1 MWRAAARAA
10 GIGNRLL
17 TVMAGLLVF
26 LMLTYGTYSLWDTY
40 RVSQNAF
47 VSAELRNYKPGGGG
61 ESAGFAELRE
71 LNPDV
76 CAWITIPDTHIDY
89 PVLQGEND
97 MVYVNQDVYGEFSL
111 SGAIFLASADS
122 PDFSDGY
129 SLLYGHH
136 MDNGAMFG
144 DVAKFTEKEYFTEHP
159 DGALHLPEKTFA
171 IHIFACVETDAY
183 DERIYHSG
191 KDEDISQLLS
201 HIRDKAVQYREAE
214 RGEALIGLSTCADD
228 VGTNG
233 RVVIFGWLE
242 ETPAGREV

>member
-40 RVSQNAF
+40 RMSQNAF
-47 VSAELRNYKPGGGG
+47 VSAELLNYKPGGA
-61 ESAGFAELRE
+61 ESAGFDELRKV
-71 LNPDV
+71 NSDV

-111 SGAIFLASADS
+111 SGAIFLASVDS

-136 MDNGAMFG
+136 MENGAMFG
-144 DVAKFTEKEYFTEHP
+144 DVTKFTEKAYFEEHP
-159 DGALHLPEKTFA
+159 DGLLYLPEKTLA
-171 IHIFACVETDAY
+171 IHIFASVETDAY
-183 DERIYHSG
+183 DEQIYHSG
-191 KDEDISQLLS
+191 KDADVSGLLS
-201 HIRDKAVQYREAE
+201 HIREKAVQHREVVQGE
-214 RGEALIGLSTCADD
+214 RLIGLSTCADD

-233 RVVIFGWLE
+233 RVVVFGWLE
-242 ETPAGREV
+242 EMPAGREV

>member
-10 GIGNRLL
+10 GLGNRLL
-17 TVMAGLLVF
+17 TIIAGLLVF
-26 LMLTYGTYSLWDTY
+26 VMLTYGTYSLWDTY

-47 VSAELRNYKPGGGG
+47 VSAELLDYKPGGDGDG
-61 ESAGFAELRE
+61 AGFAELRE

-76 CAWITIPDTHIDY
+76 CAWITIPGTHIDY

-136 MDNGAMFG
+136 MENGAMFG
-144 DVAKFTEKEYFTEHP
+144 DVAKFTENEYFTEHP
-159 DGALHLPEKTFA
+159 DGELYLPDETWT

-183 DERIYHSG
+183 DEQIYHSG
-191 KDEDISQLLS
+191 KDADVPELLS
-201 HIRDKAVQYREAE
+201 HIRKKAVQYREAVQ
-214 RGEALIGLSTCADD
+214 GEHLIGLSTCADD

-233 RVVIFGWLE
+233 RVVVFGWLE
-242 ETPAGREV
+242 EPSAGREV

>member
-1 MWRAAARAA
+1 MPGKQY
-10 GIGNRLL
+10 GIRFKKGKERWL
-17 TVMAGLLVF
+17 
-26 LMLTYGTYSLWDTY
+26 D
-40 RVSQNAF
+40 
-47 VSAELRNYKPGGGG
+47 
-61 ESAGFAELRE
+61 
-71 LNPDV
+71 
-76 CAWITIPDTHIDY
+76 
-89 PVLQGEND
+89 
-97 MVYVNQDVYGEFSL
+97 L
-111 SGAIFLASADS
+111 SGTWDAQIRKQ
-122 PDFSDGY
+122 
-129 SLLYGHH
+129 
-136 MDNGAMFG
+136 M
-144 DVAKFTEKEYFTEHP
+144 EY
-159 DGALHLPEKTFA
+159 LPEKTFA

>member
-1 MWRAAARAA
+1 
-10 GIGNRLL
+10 
-17 TVMAGLLVF
+17 
-26 LMLTYGTYSLWDTY
+26 
-40 RVSQNAF
+40 
-47 VSAELRNYKPGGGG
+47 
-61 ESAGFAELRE
+61 
-71 LNPDV
+71 
-76 CAWITIPDTHIDY
+76 
-89 PVLQGEND
+89 
-97 MVYVNQDVYGEFSL
+97 
-111 SGAIFLASADS
+111 
-122 PDFSDGY
+122 
-129 SLLYGHH
+129 

-159 DGALHLPEKTFA
+159 DGALYLPEKTLA